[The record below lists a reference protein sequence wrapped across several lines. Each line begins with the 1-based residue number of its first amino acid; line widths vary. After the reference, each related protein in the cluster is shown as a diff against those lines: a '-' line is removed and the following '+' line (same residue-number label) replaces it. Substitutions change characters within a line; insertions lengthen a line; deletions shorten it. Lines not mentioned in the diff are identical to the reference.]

1 MSDSKHPMN
10 AVPALLD
17 ERRRYEAWLAAL
29 EARRDTT
36 PAHVFER
43 VQADYTTRLRRVDE
57 QLATQQQSIQDERV
71 SVQSR
76 LTLLEAEER
85 MRLDE
90 RAELE
95 LRMQVGEL
103 SGPDAITA
111 AGAVDDALHQS
122 ATERAMLTR
131 QLSEL
136 DALLA
141 QRAAESRAAAPRPAP
156 PAAAAPAPAPM
167 APPPRPRVSVAQP
180 VAAHPVAPQPV
191 AAQSNAAPAA
201 PPPSTATPPA
211 PERRV
216 SQQINAPAPA
226 PAGSFDELAFLSTV
240 VGTPGHGAAASARP
254 QTPAPAPAVAQN
266 SPAAPSATPPDA
278 SPAAAPAARN
288 SAPTVQPMP
297 RLKPLTATRTPAQ
310 APPPPRPST
319 GIIRDDPTA
328 ASLLDGIGSSPA
340 SLGGER
346 PLAANDPANTPIV
359 LRTSGSTEQSK
370 TLRCAE
376 CGAMNYPTE
385 WYCERCGAELA
396 AL

>member
-43 VQADYTTRLRRVDE
+43 VHADYTTRLRRVDE
-57 QLATQQQSIQDERV
+57 QLASQQQSIQDERA

-103 SGPDAITA
+103 SGPEAITA

-122 ATERAMLTR
+122 ATERAVLTR

-141 QRAAESRAAAPRPAP
+141 QRAAEPRAAAPRPAP
-156 PAAAAPAPAPM
+156 VAPAPAPAS
-167 APPPRPRVSVAQP
+167 APPAPAPAPRVSVAQP
-180 VAAHPVAPQPV
+180 VVAQPVAPQA
-191 AAQSNAAPAA
+191 AAQQTAAPTAA
-201 PPPSTATPPA
+201 QPTATPPA
-211 PERRV
+211 PARRV
-216 SQQINAPAPA
+216 SQQINPPE
-226 PAGSFDELAFLSTV
+226 PTPGGSFDELAFLSTV
-240 VGTPGHGAAASARP
+240 VGTPGHGAAAPARP
-254 QTPAPAPAVAQN
+254 QTPAPAPAVTQN
-266 SPAAPSATPPDA
+266 APAAPAATE
-278 SPAAAPAARN
+278 PAAAPAARN

-319 GIIRDDPTA
+319 GVIRDEPTA
-328 ASLLDGIGSSPA
+328 ASLLDGVGSSPA

-346 PLAANDPANTPIV
+346 PLAANDPSNTPIV

>member
-1 MSDSKHPMN
+1 MSDSKHSMN

-17 ERRRYEAWLAAL
+17 ERRRYEAWLGAL
-29 EARRDTT
+29 EARRDST
-36 PAHVFER
+36 PAHVFDR
-43 VQADYTTRLRRVDE
+43 VHADYTTRLRRVEE
-57 QLATQQQSIQDERV
+57 QLSSHHQSIQDERV

-76 LTLLEAEER
+76 LALLEAEER

-103 SGPDAITA
+103 TGPDAISA
-111 AGAVDDALHQS
+111 AGAVDDAIHQY
-122 ATERAMLTR
+122 ATERAHLVR

-141 QRAAESRAAAPRPAP
+141 QRAAEARTAAAARVQAPVAAAPPLAAP
-156 PAAAAPAPAPM
+156 PVTAPAAAQPTPLPT
-167 APPPRPRVSVAQP
+167 PVPPRPAARPSAAIAAPPLPVSP
-180 VAAHPVAPQPV
+180 LPGPPT
-191 AAQSNAAPAA
+191 APAA
-201 PPPSTATPPA
+201 PSPRPSQSMPQAVPA
-211 PERRV
+211 
-216 SQQINAPAPA
+216 S
-226 PAGSFDELAFLSTV
+226 GSFDELAFLSTV
-240 VGTPGHGAAASARP
+240 VGAETPGQGAHAPTEPTVP
-254 QTPAPAPAVAQN
+254 QANAAPAAT
-266 SPAAPSATPPDA
+266 ATPPD
-278 SPAAAPAARN
+278 PAASAPA
-288 SAPTVQPMP
+288 PIVQPMA
-297 RLKPLTATRTPAQ
+297 RLKPLTAQPRPPETPLPA
-310 APPPPRPST
+310 APPPPRPSA
-319 GIIRDDPTA
+319 GIIRDDA
-328 ASLLDGIGSSPA
+328 AAKSLLDGIGGSR
-340 SLGGER
+340 LGGER

>member
-43 VQADYTTRLRRVDE
+43 VHADYTTRLRRVDE
-57 QLATQQQSIQDERV
+57 QLASQQQSIQDERA

-76 LTLLEAEER
+76 LTLLQAEER

-122 ATERAMLTR
+122 ATERALLTR

-156 PAAAAPAPAPM
+156 APAAQAAAPRAPAPQPAVPQAAPAPAP
-167 APPPRPRVSVAQP
+167 QP
-180 VAAHPVAPQPV
+180 VAAHAAAAPSQ
-191 AAQSNAAPAA
+191 AAQPTATPAAPA
-201 PPPSTATPPA
+201 
-211 PERRV
+211 RRV
-216 SQQINAPAPA
+216 SQQVNAPAPA
-226 PAGSFDELAFLSTV
+226 PGGSFDELAFLSTV
-240 VGTPGHGAAASARP
+240 VGAEAVGQDSAAPARS
-254 QTPAPAPAVAQN
+254 QTPAPAPAIAHN
-266 SPAAPSATPPDA
+266 PPAAP
-278 SPAAAPAARN
+278 PAAPVAPAQRN

-297 RLKPLTATRTPAQ
+297 RLKPLTARTPAQ

-319 GIIRDDPTA
+319 GIIRDDPA
-328 ASLLDGIGSSPA
+328 ATSLLDGIGSSPE

-346 PLAANDPANTPIV
+346 PLAANDPANTPII

>member
-1 MSDSKHPMN
+1 MSDSKHSMN

-43 VQADYTTRLRRVDE
+43 VHADYTTRLRRVDE
-57 QLATQQQSIQDERV
+57 QLATQHQSIQDERV

-95 LRMQVGEL
+95 LRTQVGEL

-122 ATERAMLTR
+122 ATERAVLTR

-141 QRAAESRAAAPRPAP
+141 QRAAESRAAESRAAAPRPAAPPQP
-156 PAAAAPAPAPM
+156 PAPRAAPPQPT
-167 APPPRPRVSVAQP
+167 APPPSVPAP
-180 VAAHPVAPQPV
+180 SPAPQPV
-191 AAQSNAAPAA
+191 AAHAAAGPPPAA
-201 PPPSTATPPA
+201 QRPTATPPT
-211 PERRV
+211 PPRRV
-216 SQQINAPAPA
+216 SQQITAPAPA

-240 VGTPGHGAAASARP
+240 VGSETPDQSADAPARP
-254 QTPAPAPAVAQN
+254 QTPAPPAVAQN
-266 SPAAPSATPPDA
+266 PSAAPP
-278 SPAAAPAARN
+278 APAPR
-288 SAPTVQPMP
+288 SSVPTVQPMP
-297 RLKPLTATRTPAQ
+297 RLKPLNAARTPTQ

-328 ASLLDGIGSSPA
+328 ASLLDGIGTSPA